1 VLHALCAER
10 LFTPRERVRFG
21 PGEEIYMVSVEDLR
35 RIVLFEDLT
44 DGMLEQL
51 LPMVQTESLDERQII
66 YEAGN
71 TADRFY
77 SLKRGKVLLEAEL
90 APALIISLGAI
101 KAGYSFGWSAL
112 LPSASH
118 TSYAVSAE
126 PSEIFVMPGDKFLAL
141 LERNN
146 AIGYLIMQKAATI
159 LEKRLE
165 RRTAQFLKVITK
177 HPEIGRL
184 LGL

>member
-1 VLHALCAER
+1 MA
-10 LFTPRERVRFG
+10 
-21 PGEEIYMVSVEDLR
+21 SVEDLR
-35 RIVLFEDLT
+35 RIMLFENLT
-44 DGMLEQL
+44 DRMLEQL
-51 LPMVQTESLDERQII
+51 LSVVQEESFGEREII

-71 TADRFY
+71 AADRFF

-101 KAGYSFGWSAL
+101 KSGYSFGWSAL

-126 PSEIFVMPGDKFLAL
+126 PSEIFVMPGDKLLAL
-141 LERNN
+141 LERDH
-146 AIGYLIMQKAATI
+146 AMGYLVMHKAAQI
-159 LEKRLE
+159 LENRLE

-177 HPEIGRL
+177 HPDIGTL

>member
-1 VLHALCAER
+1 
-10 LFTPRERVRFG
+10 
-21 PGEEIYMVSVEDLR
+21 M
-35 RIVLFEDLT
+35 LFENLT
-44 DGMLEQL
+44 DRMLEQL
-51 LPMVQTESLDERQII
+51 LPVVQEESFGEREII

-71 TADRFY
+71 AADRFF

-101 KAGYSFGWSAL
+101 KSGYSFGWSAL

-141 LERNN
+141 LERDH
-146 AIGYLIMQKAATI
+146 AMGYQVMHKAAQI
-159 LEKRLE
+159 LENRLE

-177 HPEIGRL
+177 HPDIGTL

>member
-1 VLHALCAER
+1 MAS
-10 LFTPRERVRFG
+10 
-21 PGEEIYMVSVEDLR
+21 IEDLR
-35 RIVLFEDLT
+35 SVMLFENLT
-44 DGMLEQL
+44 DEMLEQL
-51 LPMVQTESLDERQII
+51 LSVVQEESFGEREII

-71 TADRFY
+71 TADRFF

-90 APALIISLGAI
+90 APTLIISLGAI
-101 KAGYSFGWSAL
+101 KSGYSFGWSAL

-126 PSEIFVMPGDKFLAL
+126 PSEIFVMPGDKFVAL
-141 LERNN
+141 LERDH
-146 AIGYLIMQKAATI
+146 AMGYLVMQKAAQI
-159 LEKRLE
+159 LENRLE

-177 HPEIGRL
+177 HPDIGTL

>member
-1 VLHALCAER
+1 MAS
-10 LFTPRERVRFG
+10 
-21 PGEEIYMVSVEDLR
+21 IEDLR
-35 RIVLFEDLT
+35 SVMLFENLT

-51 LPMVQTESLDERQII
+51 LSVVQEESFGEREII

-71 TADRFY
+71 AADRFF

-101 KAGYSFGWSAL
+101 KSGYSFGWSAL

-126 PSEIFVMPGDKFLAL
+126 PSEIFVMPGDKFVAL
-141 LERNN
+141 LERDH
-146 AIGYLIMQKAATI
+146 AMGYLVMQKAAQI
-159 LEKRLE
+159 LENRLE

-177 HPEIGRL
+177 HPDIGTL